1 LQEPYLDVIYEED
14 DGLDLAEQ
22 YEEMQREAV
31 IDAGGSEQAVHQ
43 TSNTD
48 LVTGT
53 DMDIVIEEYLSDDS
67 IFDAALSEPAF
78 VGQTRPER
86 EYDSSSV
93 DMQE

>member
-1 LQEPYLDVIYEED
+1 MIYEED

-43 TSNTD
+43 ASNTD
-48 LVTGT
+48 FCTGT
-53 DMDIVIEEYLSDDS
+53 DTDMDIEEYLSDDS

-78 VGQTRPER
+78 VGQTRPEMDC
-86 EYDSSSV
+86 DSSSM